1 MDDDAA
7 ANAAARLGAFR
18 SLTDAALGRLDVDD
32 LLVELLDRIRQIIDA
47 DTAAVLLLDPHSQDL
62 VARAAQGL
70 EEEVERGVR
79 VPVGVGFAGRIG
91 LTKQPVLLDRVDS
104 TTVANPILWEK
115 GIRVML
121 GVPLLAE
128 DELVGVLHVGRLEDR
143 SFTDHDTE
151 LLQVVA
157 ERVTGAILGRQAA
170 VEQAAAHLLERSLLP
185 ERLPDVPGLEFAA
198 HYLSPED
205 RMVGGDWY
213 DTFTLPNGEL
223 WIVTADVAGHGLH
236 AAVVV
241 GRVRSVL
248 RAYALQGG
256 SPAQVLEKVDRKVQ
270 HFEVGSMITMVCAKL
285 VPPFKELV
293 FTVAG
298 HPPPVIVDPSHA
310 ARFLGD
316 RPPDP
321 PLGVLPGIER
331 HSQRVSFPEASLL
344 FIYTDGLIERRGEA
358 IGVGLDRLL
367 NAVSSNHPEQVCQN
381 VMRVMFQQPSEDDIA
396 LMAIRSV

>member
-1 MDDDAA
+1 MSDDAA
-7 ANAAARLGAFR
+7 GSAAARLEDLRAI
-18 SLTDAALGRLDVDD
+18 TDAALGRLDVDD

-47 DTAAVLLLDPHSQDL
+47 DTAAVLLLDVPSQEL

-79 VPVGVGFAGRIG
+79 VPVGTGFAGRIAQV
-91 LTKQPVLLDRVDS
+91 KQPVLLDRVDS

-128 DELVGVLHVGRLEDR
+128 DEVVGVLHVGRLADR
-143 SFTDHDTE
+143 SFTDQDAE

-185 ERLPDVPGLEFAA
+185 ERLPDLPGLEFAA

-241 GRVRSVL
+241 GRVRSAL
-248 RAYALQGG
+248 RAYALEGG
-256 SPAQVLEKVDRKVQ
+256 SPAEVLERVDRKVQ

-285 VPPFKELV
+285 DPPYKELV

-298 HPPPVIVDPSHA
+298 HPPPVMVDPSHP
-310 ARFLGD
+310 ARFLGNGH
-316 RPPDP
+316 PDP
-321 PLGVLPGIER
+321 PLGVLPGIQR
-331 HSQRVSFPEASLL
+331 HSQRISFPKESVL
-344 FIYTDGLIERRGEA
+344 FTYTDGLIERRGEA
-358 IGVGLDRLL
+358 IDVGLDRLL
-367 NAVSSNHPEQVCQN
+367 KAVSSSHPEQVCQS
-381 VMRVMFQQPSEDDIA
+381 VMRVMFQWPSEDDVA

>member
-1 MDDDAA
+1 MSDDVAGA
-7 ANAAARLGAFR
+7 AAARLEDLRAI
-18 SLTDAALGRLDVDD
+18 TDAALGRLDVDD
-32 LLVELLDRIRQIIDA
+32 LLVELLDRVRQIIDA
-47 DTAAVLLLDPHSQDL
+47 DTAAVLLLDAPTEEL
-62 VARAAQGL
+62 VARFAQGL

-79 VPVGVGFAGRIG
+79 VPVGTGFAGRIA
-91 LTKQPVLLDRVDS
+91 LMKQPVLLDRVDS

-121 GVPLLAE
+121 GVPLLTE
-128 DELVGVLHVGRLEDR
+128 DELVGVLHVGRLADR
-143 SFTDHDTE
+143 SFTDHDAE

-185 ERLPDVPGLEFAA
+185 ERLPDLPGLEFAA
-198 HYLSPED
+198 HYVSPED

-213 DTFTLPNGEL
+213 DTFTLPGGEV

-248 RAYALQGG
+248 RAYALEGG
-256 SPAQVLEKVDRKVQ
+256 SPAEVLERVDRKVL

-285 VPPFKELV
+285 EPPFKEV
-293 FTVAG
+293 EFTLAG
-298 HPPPVIVDPSHA
+298 HPPPVIVDPTHP

-316 RPPDP
+316 RLPDP
-321 PLGVLPGIER
+321 PLGVLPGIKR
-331 HSQRVSFPEASLL
+331 HPQRVSFPEGSVL
-344 FIYTDGLIERRGEA
+344 FTYTDGLVERRGEA
-358 IGVGLDRLL
+358 IDVGLDRLL
-367 NAVSSNHPEQVCQN
+367 HAVSSNHPEQVCQS
-381 VMRVMFQQPSEDDIA
+381 VMRAMFQQPSEDDVA

>member
-1 MDDDAA
+1 MGDDAA
-7 ANAAARLGAFR
+7 EPAAARLGDLRAI
-18 SLTDAALGRLDVDD
+18 TDAALGRLDLDD
-32 LLVELLDRIRQIIDA
+32 LLAELLDRIRKIIDA
-47 DTAAVLLLDPHSQDL
+47 DTAAVLMLDAPSGVL
-62 VARAAQGL
+62 VARFAQGL

-79 VPVGVGFAGRIG
+79 VPVGAGFAGRIA
-91 LTKQPVLLDRVDS
+91 LEKQPVLLDRVDS

-128 DELVGVLHVGRLEDR
+128 DELVGVLHVGRFAHR
-143 SFTDHDTE
+143 SFTRQDAE

-157 ERVTGAILGRQAA
+157 ERVTGAIRGRQAA

-185 ERLPDVPGLEFAA
+185 ERLPDLPGLEFAA

-248 RAYALQGG
+248 RAYALEGG
-256 SPAQVLEKVDRKVQ
+256 SPAEVLERVDRKVQ

-285 VPPFKELV
+285 DPPYKELV
-293 FTVAG
+293 FTIAG
-298 HPPPVIVDPSHA
+298 HPPPVLVDPSHP
-310 ARFLGD
+310 ARFLGE
-316 RPPDP
+316 RLPDP
-321 PLGVLPGIER
+321 PLGALPGIER
-331 HSQRVSFPEASLL
+331 HSQCVSFPEGSVL
-344 FIYTDGLIERRGEA
+344 FTYTDGLIERRGEA
-358 IGVGLDRLL
+358 IDVGLDRLL
-367 NAVSSNHPEQVCQN
+367 RSVSPDRPEEVCQA
-381 VMRVMFQQPSEDDIA
+381 VMRVMFQQPSEDDVA

>member
-1 MDDDAA
+1 MGD
-7 ANAAARLGAFR
+7 NAAGSAADRLRDLRAI
-18 SLTDAALGRLDVDD
+18 TDAALGRLDVDD

-47 DTAAVLLLDPHSQDL
+47 DTAAVLLLDVPSGDL

-79 VPVGVGFAGRIG
+79 VPVGIGFAGRIA
-91 LTKQPVLLDRVDS
+91 LVKQPVLLDRVDS

-128 DELVGVLHVGRLEDR
+128 DGVVGVLHVGRLEDR
-143 SFTDHDTE
+143 SFTEHDAE

-185 ERLPDVPGLEFAA
+185 ERLPDLPGLEFAA

-248 RAYALQGG
+248 RAYALEGG
-256 SPAQVLEKVDRKVQ
+256 TPAEVLERVDRKVQ
-270 HFEVGSMITMVCAKL
+270 HFEVGSMVTMVCAKL
-285 VPPFKELV
+285 APPFKELV

-298 HPPPVIVDPSHA
+298 HPPPVIVDPSHPA
-310 ARFLGD
+310 QFLGD
-316 RPPDP
+316 GSPDP

-331 HSQRVSFPEASLL
+331 HSQRVSFPRQSVL
-344 FIYTDGLIERRGEA
+344 FTYTDGLIERRGED
-358 IGVGLDRLL
+358 IDFGMDRLL
-367 NAVSSNHPEQVCQN
+367 RAVSSDHPEQVCQS
-381 VMRVMFQQPSEDDIA
+381 VMRAMFQQPSEDDVA